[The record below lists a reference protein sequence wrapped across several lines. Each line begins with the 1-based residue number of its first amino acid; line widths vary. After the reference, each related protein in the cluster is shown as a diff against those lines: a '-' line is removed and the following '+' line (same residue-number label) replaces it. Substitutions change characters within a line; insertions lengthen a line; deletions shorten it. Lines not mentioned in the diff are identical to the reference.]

1 MNDVALGLLVAA
13 AAAMGAPCRFALEW
27 AVHRYRPTVTPF
39 GTLLVNASGSL
50 ALGVVVGLAL
60 AHGLDP
66 DVRTVIGTG
75 FLGAYTTFSAY
86 AYETVRRTAEG
97 HGRVA
102 VAYAVGSVV
111 GATLAAA
118 VGLGVTGAW

>member
-1 MNDVALGLLVAA
+1 VNDVALGLLVAA

-86 AYETVRRTAEG
+86 ADQTVRRATDG
-97 HGRVA
+97 HLHLA
-102 VAYAVGSVV
+102 TAYAVGSVV
-111 GATLAAA
+111 TSVGAAA
-118 VGLGVTGAW
+118 LGLAVVGAW

>member
-1 MNDVALGLLVAA
+1 MNDAALAALVALAGAI
-13 AAAMGAPCRFALEW
+13 GAPSRYVLEW
-27 AVHRYRPTVTPF
+27 WIRSRRPSITPV
-39 GTLLVNASGSL
+39 GTLVVNVSGSL
-50 ALGVVVGLAL
+50 VLGSVVGLAL

-66 DVRTVIGTG
+66 DVRTVVGTG